1 MQTTINVTG
10 MTCGHCVAAVTKALE
25 KINGVEKAEVDL
37 EKEQAIVTGDADRE
51 AMLAAIKQEGY
62 DASVK

>member
-1 MQTTINVTG
+1 MQTTINITG

-25 KINGVEKAEVDL
+25 KIDGVEKAEVDL
-37 EKEQAIVTGDADRE
+37 DKNQAVVTGNADRD